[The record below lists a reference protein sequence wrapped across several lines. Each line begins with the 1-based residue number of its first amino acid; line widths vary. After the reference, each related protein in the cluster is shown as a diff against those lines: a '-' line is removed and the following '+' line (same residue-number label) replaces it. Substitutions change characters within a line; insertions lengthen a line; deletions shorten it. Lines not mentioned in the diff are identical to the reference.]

1 MSSRFTA
8 CILICRVPAS
18 WFTVL
23 INISLIGPKGH
34 VGYEPGSCEMAR
46 RASHPG
52 LEITAN
58 RPAIGRQLPS
68 VLKVAEQ
75 TLKVEHGGE
84 LRANALEPL
93 K

>member
-1 MSSRFTA
+1 
-8 CILICRVPAS
+8 
-18 WFTVL
+18 
-23 INISLIGPKGH
+23 
-34 VGYEPGSCEMAR
+34 MAR